1 MHFLF
6 MSVCLSAD
14 LGLELAESQE
24 RIADFRAL
32 KMKMSEELGNLTV
45 GTELVKGLFGR
56 SKSVFLNV
64 VRLFH
69 AKIASPHKSAAKL
82 KILQSSPLTSFSS
95 HCQGIAAYA
104 GMFAMEGLE

>member
-56 SKSVFLNV
+56 WKSVFLN
-64 VRLFH
+64 L
-69 AKIASPHKSAAKL
+69 
-82 KILQSSPLTSFSS
+82 
-95 HCQGIAAYA
+95 
-104 GMFAMEGLE
+104 